1 MTYQLNIE
9 IPSDGLQT
17 LSAAN
22 QYITIVKSMPN
33 GAQVAWVSFRPM
45 LTNFVTWDEVY
56 SVYASTTNIQDGAT
70 IVTQSTRVASLGR
83 VYTLAGGQFDNGQ
96 PGVPVQ
102 SFGVVNEDS
111 ALCTGNVPMVTCG
124 LYQGAKVNGNVVA
137 GAINAIAVPFMNEAV
152 FTPIEKIQ
160 IFASNL
166 QDNGIVISSVTS
178 AALEVDL
185 TENKAQVLLY
195 NPAVNT
201 FTLG

>member
-9 IPSDGLQT
+9 IPSDGLRT
-17 LSAAN
+17 LSKAN

-45 LTNFVTWDEVY
+45 LTNFVTWDEQY

-70 IVTQSTRVASLGR
+70 IVTQSTRAASLGR
-83 VYTLAGGQFDNGQ
+83 VYTLTGGQFDTGQ

-102 SFGVVNEDS
+102 SFGVANGDAVLTVDGVS
-111 ALCTGNVPMVTCG
+111 MVTCG
-124 LYQGAKVNGNVVA
+124 LYQGANVNGNVVA
-137 GAINAIAVPFMNEAV
+137 GAINAVAVPFMNEAV
-152 FTPIEKIQ
+152 FTPIEKVQ
-160 IFASNL
+160 IFASSL

-185 TENKAQVLLY
+185 TENQAQGLLY
-195 NPAVNT
+195 NPAVNR